1 MLTIEIIIEPLRIM
15 ITALG
20 TGILPPDNPADRL
33 RSSVGSLDHTR
44 RGSVAATDRVATDW
58 LGTGADGAVDA
69 AHRTHRTM
77 IETTDDSAEIAE
89 LIEQA
94 GAKVKVAA
102 DQVNA
107 LIDSFQSLAAALGPA
122 LFSPHGIAMILP
134 VALDHIQRGMQIVA
148 RTQSDLRSDTDRM
161 MTIARTEAPA
171 SVPSPSGTDGTGVAI
186 RLPDGSIAHAP
197 NERAAKAVRAALS
210 QRGVP
215 YVWGG
220 TTPDGFDCSGFTQ
233 WAYRQAGVEL
243 PRLAQDQDMAGV
255 AVNQADLQPG
265 DLAVWDGHVAM
276 YVGNDQLVEA
286 GDPVQT
292 SPLRTTNAG
301 QGFQGFFRPR

>member
-44 RGSVAATDRVATDW
+44 RESVAATNRVATDW

-94 GAKVKVAA
+94 SAKVKVAA
-102 DQVNA
+102 DQLNA

-122 LFSPHGIAMILP
+122 LFSPQGIAMILP
-134 VALDHIQRGMQIVA
+134 VALDHVQRGMQIVA
-148 RTQSDLRSDTDRM
+148 RTQYDLRSDIDRM
-161 MTIARTEAPA
+161 MAIGRTEAPA
-171 SVPSPSGTDGTGVAI
+171 SVPSPSANDGTGVAI

-255 AVNQADLQPG
+255 AVGQSELQPG

-276 YVGNDQLVEA
+276 YVGNNQLVEA